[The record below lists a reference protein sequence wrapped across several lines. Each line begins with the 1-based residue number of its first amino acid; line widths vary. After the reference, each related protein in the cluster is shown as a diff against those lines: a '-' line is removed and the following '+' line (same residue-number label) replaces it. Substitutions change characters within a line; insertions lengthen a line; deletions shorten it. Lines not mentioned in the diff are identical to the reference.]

1 MKEFF
6 KILFPITQNI
16 ENFNTMPAIIL
27 CNPQMGENIG
37 AAARAM
43 QNFGLN
49 DLRLVNPRDGWP
61 NEKAITMAS
70 GAFDSMPH
78 PTVFNTLEDAI
89 ADLHFTFATTAR
101 TRDMVKPCFTPE
113 TAAAT
118 TYKKKNQNIGI
129 LFGAERSGLLNEEI
143 ALAQAIITIPTHPN
157 FSSLN
162 LGQSV
167 LLMAYE
173 WSKHSPKIKSADEQ
187 EQTPATQKNLNA
199 FLQRLE
205 SDLDNRRFFRE
216 ENLKPTMVKNIQNI
230 FTRNNL
236 TEQEVRTL
244 QGILSALRGNKT
256 QE

>member
-1 MKEFF
+1 M
-6 KILFPITQNI
+6 T
-16 ENFNTMPAIIL
+16 AIIL

-37 AAARAM
+37 ATARAM

-61 NEKAITMAS
+61 NESAIKMAS
-70 GAFDSMPH
+70 GAFETMPA
-78 PTVFNTLEDAI
+78 PTIYNCLSDAI

-101 TRDMVKPCFTPE
+101 QRDMVKPCFTPE
-113 TAAAT
+113 SAAQESYT
-118 TYKKKNQNIGI
+118 KSGQKTGI
-129 LFGAERSGLLNEEI
+129 LFGAERTGLLNEEI
-143 ALAQAIITIPTHPN
+143 ALAQAIITIPTNPD

-173 WSKHSPKIKSADEQ
+173 WSKHSLEVKEATEQ
-187 EQTPATQKNLNA
+187 PQIPATQKDINSFLN
-199 FLQRLE
+199 RLE
-205 SDLDNRRFFRE
+205 SDLDDRRFFRE

-256 QE
+256 RK

>member
-1 MKEFF
+1 MS
-6 KILFPITQNI
+6 
-16 ENFNTMPAIIL
+16 AIIL

-61 NEKAITMAS
+61 NESAITMAS
-70 GAFDSMPH
+70 GAFDVMPH
-78 PTVFNTLEDAI
+78 PSVFDSLEDAI

-101 TRDMVKPCFTPE
+101 ARDAVKPCFTPQS
-113 TAAAT
+113 AAIKAHE
-118 TYKKKNQNIGI
+118 KSNQKIGI
-129 LFGAERSGLLNEEI
+129 LFGAERSGLLNNEI
-143 ALAQAIITIPTHPN
+143 ALAQAIINIPTTPN

-173 WSKHSPKIKSADEQ
+173 WSKHSSEIKSFSEQ
-187 EQTPATQKNLNA
+187 EQIPAPLKDINA
-199 FLQRLE
+199 FLTRLE
-205 SDLDNRRFFRE
+205 SDLDDRRFFRE

-256 QE
+256 NKK